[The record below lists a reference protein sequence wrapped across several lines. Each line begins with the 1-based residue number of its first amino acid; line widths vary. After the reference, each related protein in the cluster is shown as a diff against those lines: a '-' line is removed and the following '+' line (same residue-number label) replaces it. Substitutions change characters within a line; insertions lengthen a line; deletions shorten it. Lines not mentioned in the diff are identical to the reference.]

1 MMYTFDFDGV
11 PTPPPADSYVG
22 VKLLGT
28 NPFPHGVDSVGNLR
42 LHTYYNAWQ
51 FNSSVGTP
59 AYLSPGD
66 DAGSVSGARSRY
78 DRMASSLPNG
88 PPPNDY
94 IDQLRTRGN
103 NMTTLLSTG
112 PFRSLNP
119 GDSVNV
125 VFGIMCARK
134 FGTAPA
140 SLWGVGGTLD
150 AGGGAEVAKSARR
163 QQSRAISGCAGDRVS
178 S

>member
-1 MMYTFDFDGV
+1 
-11 PTPPPADSYVG
+11 
-22 VKLLGT
+22 
-28 NPFPHGVDSVGNLR
+28 
-42 LHTYYNAWQ
+42 
-51 FNSSVGTP
+51 
-59 AYLSPGD
+59 
-66 DAGSVSGARSRY
+66 
-78 DRMASSLPNG
+78 MASSLPNG

-119 GDSVNV
+119 GDSLNV

-140 SLWGVGGTLD
+140 SNDT
-150 AGGGAEVAKSARR
+150 R
-163 QQSRAISGCAGDRVS
+163 QQRTTLIANARLCQQAYDGEDINGNNVLDPGEDINGNGRLDHFLLPQPPHSPKVHVEVGNQTAAIYWDKSTSELSLDPITHRYDFEGYRVFRSNAGADFTSRMICF
-178 S
+178 